1 VFLTAFNVS
10 ILSITTMRRAL
21 SLLALGITLVMTAGQ
36 EFTLKTVK
44 VTDRSKAARDQW
56 SMKGNLDDPMMGVVP
71 LIGQEG
77 LTVELQDMAL
87 ATLESTAFAASDCK
101 LRRNGRGVSCKTR
114 GARVSIRMSRRP
126 KGAHVKNS
134 KHNSTGGAT
143 GGGYYSASGM
153 FRRLQFLEDPIVFP
167 LTVQLQAGD
176 ATLFDMVSSCSE
188 KIKGAGRTTR
198 ITCTPGPTPVTPGPT
213 GTPGPTP
220 MTT

>member
-1 VFLTAFNVS
+1 
-10 ILSITTMRRAL
+10 MRRAL

-36 EFTLKTVK
+36 EFTLKNVK
-44 VTDRSKAARDQW
+44 ATDRSKMARDQW
-56 SMKGNLDDPMMGVVP
+56 SMKGNLDDPTMNVVP

-77 LTVELQDMAL
+77 LTVELQDMDL
-87 ATLESTAFAASDCK
+87 ATLGSTAFAASDCK

-153 FRRLQFLEDPIVFP
+153 FRRLQFLEDPIMFP
-167 LTVQLQAGD
+167 LTVQLQAGT
-176 ATLFDMVSSCSE
+176 AAPLSAMVSSCSE
-188 KIKGAGRTTR
+188 KTKGAGRTTR

-213 GTPGPTP
+213 PGPVGP
-220 MTT
+220 

>member
-1 VFLTAFNVS
+1 
-10 ILSITTMRRAL
+10 MRRVL

-36 EFTLKTVK
+36 EFTLKNVK
-44 VTDRSKAARDQW
+44 ATDRSKAARDQW
-56 SMKGNLDDPMMGVVP
+56 SMKGNLDDPTMTVVP

-134 KHNSTGGAT
+134 KYNST
-143 GGGYYSASGM
+143 GGYYSASGM

-167 LTVQLQAGD
+167 LTVAMQVGTT
-176 ATLFDMVSSCSE
+176 TLSAMVSSCSE
-188 KIKGAGRTTR
+188 KTKGAGRTTM
-198 ITCTPGPTPVTPGPT
+198 IKCTPGPTPVTPA
-213 GTPGPTP
+213 PTP
-220 MTT
+220 STP